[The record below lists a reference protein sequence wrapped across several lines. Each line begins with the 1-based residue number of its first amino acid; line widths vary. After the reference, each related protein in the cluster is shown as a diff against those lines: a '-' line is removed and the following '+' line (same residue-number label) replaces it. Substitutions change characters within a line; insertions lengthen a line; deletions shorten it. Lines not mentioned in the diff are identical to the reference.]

1 MRPRRRKNA
10 FEEEEEI
17 KKQTKNAPLCLM
29 ILEPKM
35 RLSLSDDFGTKKVQ
49 FLLRVP
55 SSSAKKVIRLFLKS
69 RTRTHTSLSLFSLF
83 FSLFCAHLFRRRRR
97 RRRRL

>member
-29 ILEPKM
+29 ILNQKCA
-35 RLSLSDDFGTKKVQ
+35 LCLSDDFGTKNA
-49 FLLRVP
+49 P
-55 SSSAKKVIRLFLKS
+55 
-69 RTRTHTSLSLFSLF
+69 LSV
-83 FSLFCAHLFRRRRR
+83 
-97 RRRRL
+97 

>member
-10 FEEEEEI
+10 FEEEEEK

-35 RLSLSDDFGTKKVQ
+35 RPLCLMILNQKCALCLSDDFGTKNA
-49 FLLRVP
+49 P
-55 SSSAKKVIRLFLKS
+55 
-69 RTRTHTSLSLFSLF
+69 LSV
-83 FSLFCAHLFRRRRR
+83 
-97 RRRRL
+97 